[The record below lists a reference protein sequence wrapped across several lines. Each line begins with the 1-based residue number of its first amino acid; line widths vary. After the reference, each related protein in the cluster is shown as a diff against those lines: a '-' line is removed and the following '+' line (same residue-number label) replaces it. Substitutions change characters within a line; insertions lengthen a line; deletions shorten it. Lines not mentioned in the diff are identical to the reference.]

1 MSSDEVYS
9 SSVVGSVVDER
20 GVEVF
25 DHIVGSVTKKHL
37 GVLWGIVDPV
47 FKVEFGDLFVNF
59 LLDVGVWDWA
69 FENRVTSCALV
80 SLTHLLV
87 RYPKGQRGLQSN
99 AAPLCWSCR
108 SC

>member
-9 SSVVGSVVDER
+9 SSIVGSAVGER

-47 FKVEFGDLFVNF
+47 FKVEFGDLFFNV
-59 LLDVGVWDWA
+59 LRAVGVWDWA
-69 FENRVTSCALV
+69 FENRVTSCA
-80 SLTHLLV
+80 
-87 RYPKGQRGLQSN
+87 
-99 AAPLCWSCR
+99 
-108 SC
+108 

>member
-20 GVEVF
+20 GVQVF
-25 DHIVGSVTKKHL
+25 DHIVGSISKKHF

-59 LLDVGVWDWA
+59 ILDVEVWDRE
-69 FENRVTSCALV
+69 FENTVAGCA
-80 SLTHLLV
+80 
-87 RYPKGQRGLQSN
+87 
-99 AAPLCWSCR
+99 
-108 SC
+108 

>member
-37 GVLWGIVDPV
+37 GVLWGIVYPV
-47 FKVEFGDLFVNF
+47 FMVDFGDLFINF
-59 LLDVGVWDWA
+59 PLDTLIWSVGLGIR
-69 FENRVTSCALV
+69 E
-80 SLTHLLV
+80 
-87 RYPKGQRGLQSN
+87 
-99 AAPLCWSCR
+99 
-108 SC
+108 